1 MLEELQED
9 ECDLEVQGMEAK
21 PWRSEELRN
30 LEDGLPRLKEGN
42 LESSEVLQGC
52 HGSGL

>member
-9 ECDLEVQGMEAK
+9 ECDLEVQGMETK

-30 LEDGLPRLKEGN
+30 LEEGLPRLKEGN

>member
-1 MLEELQED
+1 MRLGGARYGGQAVEEQ
-9 ECDLEVQGMEAK
+9 
-21 PWRSEELRN
+21 ELRN

-42 LESSEVLQGC
+42 LESSEVLPGC